1 MERIVIRFKIFN
13 IPDKS
18 YVLNP
23 TLFVPIS
30 SVLLVMARHKTEY
43 ITNENI

>member
-1 MERIVIRFKIFN
+1 MERILLQFKIFN
-13 IPDKS
+13 IPDKL

-30 SVLLVMARHKTEY
+30 SVFSVMARYKTEY

>member
-13 IPDKS
+13 ISDKP

-30 SVLLVMARHKTEY
+30 SVLFVMVRHKTEY
-43 ITNENI
+43 RLNENI